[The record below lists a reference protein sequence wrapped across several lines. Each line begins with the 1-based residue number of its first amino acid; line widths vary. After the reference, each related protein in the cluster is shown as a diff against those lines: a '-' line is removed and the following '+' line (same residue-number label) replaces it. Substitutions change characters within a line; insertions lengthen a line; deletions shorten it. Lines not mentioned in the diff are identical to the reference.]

1 MTNFEGESVEDE
13 RRKYDAVEIRDDN
26 HMFQNCSVSIKNL
39 DENIDS
45 AINRTYAYEPGS
57 LYKQC
62 SSNFDKYF
70 ANTITLRR

>member
-39 DENIDS
+39 TNNIDS
-45 AINRTYAYEPGS
+45 IISRAYEFDLGIMR
-57 LYKQC
+57 KQC
-62 SSNFDKYF
+62 N
-70 ANTITLRR
+70 